1 MRIERVIEKRRA
13 LQNLFVIPADVGE
26 SLADGPK
33 PSRFWCDADL
43 LGKIGSVDDQ
53 GEPGERRVPGKALG
67 DELLEGTE
75 TLLIFVRIYG
85 SRRIETES
93 SVARLDA
100 GDLMGL
106 DENNL
111 RLKIKES
118 LDQPAGR
125 RALAVNGYPHAPF
138 HRNATAVY

>member
-1 MRIERVIEKRRA
+1 DRGTPPEMATERAIGKGRA
-13 LQNLFVIPADVGE
+13 LQNLFVIPAAVGE

-33 PSRFWCDADL
+33 PSRFWRDADL

-53 GEPGERRVPGKALG
+53 GEPGERRVPAKALG
-67 DELLEGTE
+67 DELLEGTA
-75 TLLIFVRIYG
+75 TLLIFVRIYR

-111 RLKIKES
+111 RVRVKES
-118 LDQPAGR
+118 PDQPAGR
-125 RALAVNGYPHAPF
+125 RAIDVNA
-138 HRNATAVY
+138 